1 MVDHEE
7 FPELVEL
14 ATNDPEVLAV
24 VVYGSY
30 VRGESYKDID
40 ICLFLFPNITQSESD
55 KRISYS
61 SQLPNIFDIQ
71 IFADLPIFIQARVI
85 NEGVILLNKNYD
97 SLFDIYAQTIKEY
110 SDFLP
115 HLNLFLEVD

>member
-71 IFADLPIFIQARVI
+71 IFADLPIFIQAQVI

-115 HLNLFLEVD
+115 HL